1 MTGSAPQAVRPRRK
15 LVFLDASVLVAA
27 ARSPN
32 GGSALALEVCRGRR
46 FRAAITVT
54 VLLEARVN
62 IAEKFGEA
70 ELIRFY
76 QQMAAL
82 EPEMVAPPARRRIR
96 DCVPLTTEKDAH
108 VLAAALE
115 CRAGHLLTL
124 DRRHLL
130 TALVRSAGLPLKV
143 ETPGEFLQELAASG

>member
-1 MTGSAPQAVRPRRK
+1 M
-15 LVFLDASVLVAA
+15 FLDASVLVAA
-27 ARSPN
+27 ARSPS
-32 GGSALALEVCRGRR
+32 GGSALAIEVCRGRR
-46 FRAAITVT
+46 FRAALTVT

-62 IAEKFGEA
+62 IAEKFGEE

-76 QQMAAL
+76 KQIAAL
-82 EPEMVAPPARRRIR
+82 EPEMIAPPSPERIR

-115 CRAGHLLTL
+115 CRASHLLTL

-130 TALVRSAGLPLKV
+130 TPKVRSADPLLKV
-143 ETPGEFLQELAASG
+143 ETPGDFLQELAASGRARA